1 MTLVLTPEKHPVHF
15 PKGTKFEFDDEVA
28 LIFDNMAERSI
39 PMYREAH
46 RIHASIVAEMRRSRE
61 VLGVLDI
68 GASTGAFLSAIQDQN
83 KQDDHCTLVYQAID
97 NSEAMCNR
105 LLQRFP
111 WAVVTRADITDC
123 PKIDFFPDV
132 VSMMY
137 VLQFIEPSKKV
148 KVLEWVHGLMRED
161 GILFLGQKDK
171 FPGGIDDLFQYE
183 YIKFRM
189 ANGYTREEIDAKTRA
204 LANSMWCS
212 NPAELRDTLYGL
224 GFSVVVETTRWLNFS
239 TFMCVK

>member
-1 MTLVLTPEKHPVHF
+1 MSLVLTPEKHPVHF

-39 PMYREAH
+39 PLYHTAH
-46 RIHASIVAEMRRSRE
+46 KIHASVVAEMKKNRDI
-61 VLGVLDI
+61 LGVLDI
-68 GASTGAFLSAIQDQN
+68 GASTGAFLNAICYELQQTRPEN
-83 KQDDHCTLVYQAID
+83 MLYQAID
-97 NSEAMCNR
+97 NSEAMCKR
-105 LLQRFP
+105 LAQRYP
-111 WAVVTRADITDC
+111 WALVSKADITEC
-123 PKIDFFPDV
+123 PPVDFTPDV

-148 KVLEWVHGLMRED
+148 KVLEWVHGLMHQD
-161 GILFLGQKDK
+161 GILFLGQKDR
-171 FPGGIDDLFQYE
+171 FPGGIDELFQEE
-183 YIKFRM
+183 YVKFRL

-212 NPAELRDTLYGL
+212 NPAELRDILYGL